1 MSTVAATH
9 PEIVERQRRI
19 TVGEYHRMIDAGI
32 LGEDEHVQL
41 IAGTLVAMTPQG
53 SRRAVV
59 IQRLTAALVRAVG
72 GDLAVR
78 PQLPLTL
85 LEDSEPEPD
94 LAVVRA
100 ADAPFDGPHPR
111 SALLVVEVAGD
122 SLRLDRESK
131 ATLYARAGIPEYWI
145 VNLAE
150 SAIEAHSEPDRA
162 AGVYRSSAV
171 VACGETL
178 VARSVPNLTIDV
190 ASLFG

>member
-1 MSTVAATH
+1 MGTVAATH

-19 TVGEYHRMIDAGI
+19 TVGEYHRMIEAGI
-32 LGEDEHVQL
+32 LREDEHVQL
-41 IAGTLVAMTPQG
+41 IAGALVAMTPQG
-53 SRRAVV
+53 SRHAVV

-85 LEDSEPEPD
+85 LEDSEAEPD

-100 ADAPFDGPHPR
+100 ADAPSEGPHTR

-150 SAIEAHSEPDRA
+150 SAIEARSEPDRA
-162 AGVYRSSAV
+162 TGVYRSSAV
-171 VACGETL
+171 VASGETL